1 MDTTLLPTETS
12 TQEEHSI
19 AANKKHFVVW
29 NNNLFLSW
37 ISSIIDG
44 CAWVALISTSFSLT
58 TGALLAGA
66 LLISMPVTPSLNRF
80 KGTVFPWIW
89 MIKKGT
95 WNIAITAT
103 ALQRCF
109 TVMQHFYA
117 PETIAIRKVS
127 AFIQTSKINHQLLE
141 IDHVWKAI
149 A

>member
-1 MDTTLLPTETS
+1 MDTTLFPAETS
-12 TQEEHSI
+12 TWEHSI
-19 AANKKHFVVW
+19 AANKRHFVVW
-29 NNNLFLSW
+29 DNNLFLSW

-44 CAWVALISTSFSLT
+44 YAWVALISTSFSLT

-66 LLISMPVTPSLNRF
+66 VLIAMPVTPSLKRF

-95 WNIAITAT
+95 WNIAIAAS

-109 TVMQHFYA
+109 SVTQHFYA
-117 PETIAIRKVS
+117 PETIAIKNVS
-127 AFIQTSKINHQLLE
+127 AFIQTPKINHQLIE

>member
-127 AFIQTSKINHQLLE
+127 AFI
-141 IDHVWKAI
+141 
-149 A
+149 